1 MKKILLWTLS
11 FFITL
16 GFAVFQRATGPTYPV
31 RGSLTTPSGVKVS
44 YRLPRSCTIGGN
56 DCGLKIKA
64 DKQLSGLIEWKRYK
78 TGDAVTAVPFTAS
91 PDRPCAFAPD
101 QPPAGKLEYAVYA
114 VENGVKS
121 LIGPQKVVTR
131 FKGAVPAWVLAPH
144 IFFMFFF
151 MMISVRL
158 ALSALMNWPILKSV
172 IYLNLAF
179 LAAGGFILGPLT
191 QHYAFGAYWTGFP
204 FGHDL
209 TDNKTLVPLFFW
221 LAAAVSVM
229 RGGANLRRW
238 VLAAFLA
245 TAAVYFIPH
254 SVLGS
259 EFDYSK
265 AEKTGSQPVSPKDDN
280 PGR

>member
-1 MKKILLWTLS
+1 MKKILLWLLS
-11 FFITL
+11 FLITA
-16 GFAVFQRATGPTYPV
+16 GFAVFQRATGPTYPA
-31 RGSLTTPSGVKVS
+31 RGSLLTASGVKVS
-44 YRLPRSCTIGGN
+44 YRLPRSCTIGAN
-56 DCGLKIKA
+56 DCGLKLKT
-64 DKQLSGLIEWKRYK
+64 DKPLSGIIEWKRYK
-78 TGDAVTAVPFTAS
+78 TSDPVTAVPFTAS

-114 VENGVKS
+114 VENGARS

-158 ALSALMNWPILKSV
+158 ALSALMNWPIMKSV
-172 IYLNLAF
+172 IFLNLAF

-209 TDNKTLVPLFFW
+209 TDNKTLLPLIFW
-221 LAAAVSVM
+221 AAAAVSVM
-229 RGGANLRRW
+229 RGGANLRKW

-259 EFDYSK
+259 ELDYSTL
-265 AEKTGSQPVSPKDDN
+265 EKTGSQQVPAAGKN
-280 PGR
+280 GRP